1 MAEDNKTK
9 KVKKP
14 RKVQNRTRDM
24 IADYV
29 ITNQHITKEYDKQH
43 DEEKARRK
51 ETGERR
57 KLTYNEKL
65 YIGIIVIGLVLI
77 ALRYLVFKI

>member
-1 MAEDNKTK
+1 MKEK
-9 KVKKP
+9 KVT
-14 RKVQNRTRDM
+14 NRTRDM

-57 KLTYNEKL
+57 KMTDTEKL
-65 YIGIIVIGLVLI
+65 YTAVIVIGAVLI
-77 ALRYLVFKI
+77 VLRYFVFKF

>member
-1 MAEDNKTK
+1 MAEKPKKEK
-9 KVKKP
+9 KVT
-14 RKVQNRTRDM
+14 NRTRDM

-51 ETGERR
+51 ASGEKR
-57 KLTYNEKL
+57 KMTYTEKL
-65 YIGIIVIGLVLI
+65 YTAVIVIGLILIVIRYFVL
-77 ALRYLVFKI
+77 KI